1 MTKPLLAILLLL
13 QLVAQTHGK
22 QGLEGNSSESPD
34 VMQKQYCLIAE
45 EIEAKLRLERRF
57 KSMGNSGAAGRIG
70 DERRSLSEKEKELLQ
85 RIKKKS
91 ILKCQCQNAS
101 WSLHMVVTE
110 HQFPAWLN
118 IRSNPTSACCA

>member
-22 QGLEGNSSESPD
+22 EGLEGNSSESPD
-34 VMQKQYCLIAE
+34 VMQKQYCLIAA

-70 DERRSLSEKEKELLQ
+70 DERRSLSEKEKALLQ
-85 RIKKKS
+85 RIKKEHPQISVPKFKDNTGPIGIS
-91 ILKCQCQNAS
+91 LLGWQYSDEIL
-101 WSLHMVVTE
+101 LE
-110 HQFPAWLN
+110 N
-118 IRSNPTSACCA
+118 ITNL

>member
-13 QLVAQTHGK
+13 TLVAQTHGK
-22 QGLEGNSSESPD
+22 EGLEGNSSESPD
-34 VMQKQYCLIAE
+34 VMQKQYCLIAA

-70 DERRSLSEKEKELLQ
+70 DERRSLSEKALLQ
-85 RIKKKS
+85 RIKKS

-110 HQFPAWLN
+110 HQSAWLN
-118 IRSNPTSACCA
+118 IRSNPASACCA

>member
-22 QGLEGNSSESPD
+22 EGLEGNSSESPD

-57 KSMGNSGAAGRIG
+57 NLWGTAVPAAELEMSDGR
-70 DERRSLSEKEKELLQ
+70 
-85 RIKKKS
+85 
-91 ILKCQCQNAS
+91 
-101 WSLHMVVTE
+101 
-110 HQFPAWLN
+110 
-118 IRSNPTSACCA
+118 